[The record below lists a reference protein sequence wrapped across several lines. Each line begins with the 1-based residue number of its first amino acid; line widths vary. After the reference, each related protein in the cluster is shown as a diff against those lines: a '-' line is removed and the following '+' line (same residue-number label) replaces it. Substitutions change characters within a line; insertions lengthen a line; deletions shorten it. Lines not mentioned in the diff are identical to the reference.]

1 MPKFEILAERT
12 HVTAWTYI
20 VKAEDYET
28 AIDMIERWPDG
39 SHEDVYRRQDDDCYE
54 DSIEY
59 SLLEEKEDKE

>member
-20 VKAEDYET
+20 VEAEDYET
-28 AIDMIERWPDG
+28 AVEMIEESPDG
-39 SHEDVYRRQDDDCYE
+39 SRKEVYRRQDDNCYE

-59 SLLEEKEDKE
+59 SLLEEKED